1 MSSRIAESE
10 LILNKD
16 GSIYHLNLHPED
28 IAAEILF
35 VGDPERVPKVS
46 KYFDRIEIKK
56 EKREF
61 VTHTGTFGGKR
72 MTVLSTGIGTD
83 NIDIVMNELDALVN
97 IDLKKRE
104 EKPTHT
110 SLKIIRMGT
119 TGALQPDIPVDSLV
133 VGAYGVGLDNVLQF
147 YERTADEEELRMAA
161 AVYEFFG
168 FDKIH
173 IMPYAVRGNDELR
186 SVFSDYYAGITMT
199 SSGFYGPQG
208 RQLRL
213 KTRLPGWI
221 DKLEH
226 FKFAGWKFSNFE
238 METSA
243 IYGLGKLLGHQCI
256 SVNTVIANRTLQAFS
271 QDPGKAVDRMIRSSL
286 ERVSDQL

>member
-1 MSSRIAESE
+1 MPSKIAESE

-16 GSIYHLNLHPED
+16 GSIYHLNLHPEE
-28 IAAEILF
+28 IAPIIFF
-35 VGDPERVPKVS
+35 VGDPGRVPKVS
-46 KYFDRIEIKK
+46 KYFDRIESKK

-61 VTHTGTFGGKR
+61 VTHTGTFSGKR

-97 IDLKKRE
+97 IDLKTRE
-104 EKPTHT
+104 EKATQQ

-119 TGALQPDIPVDSLV
+119 TGGLQADIPVDSLV
-133 VGAYGVGLDNVLQF
+133 VGAFGVGLDNVLQF
-147 YERTADEEELRMAA
+147 YDRQADEEELGMEA
-161 AVYEFFG
+161 AVYEYFG
-168 FDKIH
+168 FEKIR
-173 IMPYAVRGNDELR
+173 IVPYAVRGNDGLR
-186 SVFSDYYAGITMT
+186 SIFQDYYAGITMT

-208 RQLRL
+208 RELRL

-226 FKFAGWKFSNFE
+226 FEFAGWKFSNFE

-243 IYGLGKLLGHQCI
+243 IYGLGKLLGHQCL

-271 QDPGKAVDRMIRSSL
+271 KDPGKAVDHMIRSTL
-286 ERVSDQL
+286 ERVAEKI